1 MIVSFLEASTKMM
14 ERGWLDLGRAKKV
27 EDSRPTAQVD
37 VPRMVVIQIHYE
49 LSAQS
54 FVHF

>member
-54 FVHF
+54 FVHY